1 MTQCVLLI
9 MVWIMLNFL
18 TDFTEILNNTGY
30 VMWVTV
36 SVCVTES
43 HGFKSKP
50 SITSDCVPG
59 SDLCWPCWVTA
70 FLRVCVSSS
79 IHDWH
84 EVFIKIMALKV
95 GPSIDWCW
103 QTLDTIQLVAF
114 MLMMALME
122 QIWKANGTIEG
133 IQRSRVTICI
143 KEPFKIFASQT
154 D

>member
-1 MTQCVLLI
+1 
-9 MVWIMLNFL
+9 
-18 TDFTEILNNTGY
+18 
-30 VMWVTV
+30 
-36 SVCVTES
+36 
-43 HGFKSKP
+43 
-50 SITSDCVPG
+50 
-59 SDLCWPCWVTA
+59 
-70 FLRVCVSSS
+70 
-79 IHDWH
+79 
-84 EVFIKIMALKV
+84 MALKV

-122 QIWKANGTIEG
+122 QIWKDNGTIEG